1 MDTYVELTEALG
13 RIRAAPSQ
21 TNVWRGVKE
30 FSARFGYSH
39 LLAVDLTLVAGG
51 FGDAML
57 HSDAPDILLAF
68 DRELSAE
75 EHPVIRLCMDAPQP
89 FLISEVRKTPLHEG
103 ARWTEFLADVVRGGD
118 GLVVPI
124 YRAGQPVAAAN
135 FGGAT
140 PDTMPLTRAALQV
153 LAHAAMDRSIELRDG
168 KSSVVNML
176 SAREAQ
182 CLRHVAIG
190 RSDME
195 IGRLLGISPRT
206 VRFHVDGAK
215 AKLGASTRIQAV
227 AKALR
232 ERFIA
237 L

>member
-1 MDTYVELTEALG
+1 
-13 RIRAAPSQ
+13 
-21 TNVWRGVKE
+21 
-30 FSARFGYSH
+30 
-39 LLAVDLTLVAGG
+39 
-51 FGDAML
+51 ML
-57 HSDAPDILLAF
+57 HNDAPDVVWAF
-68 DRELSAE
+68 DRELSADQ
-75 EHPVIRLCMDAPQP
+75 HPVIRICMQAPQP
-89 FLISEVRKTPLHEG
+89 FLISEVRSAPAHEE
-103 ARWTEFLADVVRGGD
+103 ARWTEFLADVVRNGD

-135 FGGAT
+135 FGGAK
-140 PDTMPLTRAALQV
+140 PDTTPLTRASLQV
-153 LAHAAMDRSIELRDG
+153 VAHAAMDRSIELRDG
-168 KSSVVNML
+168 TSSVVNTL
-176 SAREAQ
+176 SPREAQ

-215 AKLGASTRIQAV
+215 TKLGASTRIQAV